1 MADDR
6 QSPRKATNAVLRIQL
21 EPQNE
26 ALVLNVSDGG
36 LGFRAA
42 RPVTQTGAIRF
53 SFVKNN
59 QPVEVNAQLVWAD
72 PLKCVG
78 GVSFAGMSQVELKH
92 IRAWLGHAG
101 NPKPAKTAPE
111 PAKTAPEPAR
121 TASEPV
127 APSFT
132 EPKQPSVSDVGLPQ
146 PHTAPVQNVPPPIIP
161 STPPVQPGFAPF
173 VDYSQRVPYAWD
185 QQIPYANPPS
195 KFFRGFLVGAI
206 FCVVIAA
213 ISFFIYANPN
223 NPLRLLISQRIGVS
237 PAPRTASSTDASKA
251 PDAPVASVP
260 PPVSDTESK
269 GDHDTAAAD
278 TPTPSL
284 PPPAFHAESKANPD
298 TAKPKKEHP
307 AANDRFAHAPENLQ
321 PGTDKS
327 SEQNLAIAQ
336 RYLSERPG
344 PSGSV
349 AATRYLWA
357 AVEQGNVK
365 AEVILAELYAR
376 GDGVTKSCDQARVLL
391 SVAAKKGSSEASQEL
406 AQIIRRGCYDQ

>member
-6 QSPRKATNAVLRIQL
+6 QSPRKAANAVLRIQL
-21 EPQNE
+21 EPKNE

-53 SFVKNN
+53 SFVENN
-59 QPVEVNAQLVWAD
+59 QPVEVNAKLVWAD
-72 PLKCVG
+72 PSKRVG
-78 GVSFAGMSQVELKH
+78 GVSFAGMSRVELEH

-101 NPKPAKTAPE
+101 NPT
-111 PAKTAPEPAR
+111 PAR

-127 APSFT
+127 TPSFN

-146 PHTAPVQNVPPPIIP
+146 PNTAPAQNVPPPIIP
-161 STPPVQPGFAPF
+161 STPPVQPGFAPIN
-173 VDYSQRVPYAWD
+173 DYPQRMPYAWD

-195 KFFRGFLVGAI
+195 KFFRGFLAGAI
-206 FCVVIAA
+206 FCAVIAA
-213 ISFFIYANPN
+213 IPFFIYTNPN

-237 PAPRTASSTDASKA
+237 PAPRMASSTDPSKT

-260 PPVSDTESK
+260 PPVFDTESK
-269 GDHDTAAAD
+269 GEHDTAADA
-278 TPTPSL
+278 PTPSL
-284 PPPAFHAESKANPD
+284 SRPAVNAVSKANPD
-298 TAKPKKEHP
+298 TAKTKEEHP
-307 AANDRFAHAPENLQ
+307 AANDRVAHAPENLQ
-321 PGTDKS
+321 PGTDNS
-327 SEQNLAIAQ
+327 GEQDLAIAQ

-344 PSGSV
+344 PSGSA

-391 SVAAKKGSSEASQEL
+391 RVAAKKGSNEASQEL
-406 AQIIRRGCYDQ
+406 AQIVRRGCL